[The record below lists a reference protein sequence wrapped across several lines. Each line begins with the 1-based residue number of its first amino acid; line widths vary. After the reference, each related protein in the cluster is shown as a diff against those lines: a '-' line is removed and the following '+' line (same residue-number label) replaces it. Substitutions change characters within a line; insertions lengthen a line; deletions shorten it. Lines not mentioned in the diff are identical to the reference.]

1 MALVNVGQAFLF
13 EHAQAFL
20 KRKRDRDRGRERGH
34 ALVRPGLGLLPVE
47 VKAGRACLGLLNPCA
62 LADADQGQSGRRHP
76 PLLRAAHRDVDAPGV
91 RLDVD
96 RADRADAVDHDQ
108 SLGAARRPRQLA
120 KRVGQTG
127 RGLVVGEQHDTR
139 LGVALQDHLEITR
152 VHRLPP
158 LELEAHNVSPIR
170 RGQGGEALAEVSAQ
184 RDHDFVARRDQ
195 VGDGRLE
202 ASGTRARKQQ
212 EIVFRLEHA
221 LGAGGDLGQDGGE
234 FRAPV
239 VDHRPVHAA
248 HHALGEGRR
257 SRDSQ
262 LGLEGHGR
270 APVIGFGGL
279 VILT

>member
-1 MALVNVGQAFLF
+1 M
-13 EHAQAFL
+13 
-20 KRKRDRDRGRERGH
+20 
-34 ALVRPGLGLLPVE
+34 
-47 VKAGRACLGLLNPCA
+47 
-62 LADADQGQSGRRHP
+62 
-76 PLLRAAHRDVDAPGV
+76 
-91 RLDVD
+91 
-96 RADRADAVDHDQ
+96 
-108 SLGAARRPRQLA
+108 
-120 KRVGQTG
+120 
-127 RGLVVGEQHDTR
+127 GEQHDTR

-195 VGDGRLE
+195 VGDRRLE

-239 VDHRPVHAA
+239 VDHRPVHAS